1 MTNATAT
8 GTVVDTKHAGTS
20 NLGNPAYWVTLD
32 NGETYRTSANV
43 MLAYGITNAVYRNE
57 PHVFTLTAAGR
68 IRSAMTIPRYLATT
82 DGKDARA
89 REIHNARK
97 GDANG

>member
-1 MTNATAT
+1 MSNASTVT
-8 GTVVDTKHAGTS
+8 GTVVATKHAGTS
-20 NLGNPAYWVTLD
+20 GMGNPSYWVALD
-32 NGETYRTSANV
+32 NGEIYRTSANTS
-43 MLAYGITNAVYRNE
+43 LAYGIENPEYRNE

-89 REIHNARK
+89 REIHNAR
-97 GDANG
+97 